1 MIVARGGFTIG
12 RSGDSVRRR
21 TLLETVRGPRY
32 SANMCSVNISS
43 ATNID
48 ILVGH
53 KNADG
58 PTPPKRLTEEERW
71 TSSRT

>member
-1 MIVARGGFTIG
+1 MIVARGGFAIS

-32 SANMCSVNISS
+32 SANMCSVNIF
-43 ATNID
+43 
-48 ILVGH
+48 VGH

>member
-32 SANMCSVNISS
+32 SANMCSVNIFVGHKHPTSSS
-43 ATNID
+43 ATRT
-48 ILVGH
+48 
-53 KNADG
+53 
-58 PTPPKRLTEEERW
+58 PTGQRRR
-71 TSSRT
+71 SG

>member
-1 MIVARGGFTIG
+1 MMVARGGFTIG

-32 SANMCSVNISS
+32 SANMCSVS
-43 ATNID
+43 

-53 KNADG
+53 NNADG